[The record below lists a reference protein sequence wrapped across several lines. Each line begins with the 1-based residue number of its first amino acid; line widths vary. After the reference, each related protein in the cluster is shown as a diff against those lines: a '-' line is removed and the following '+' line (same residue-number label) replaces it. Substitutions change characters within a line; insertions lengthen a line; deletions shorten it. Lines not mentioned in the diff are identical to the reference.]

1 MWQDGVDLTEQ
12 VRTNLAAARRRAG
25 LSLDELAERTGLSA
39 STISRLETGSRK
51 ITLEH
56 LGTLAAGLGV
66 LPDELLSPTERVDDP
81 RISPRPI
88 KLPRGIRAWAL
99 SPPSGA
105 SDLRAHKVRMP
116 ELTGPPDPQVHPG
129 HEWLYVLAG
138 AVRLQLDGVDHI
150 LHVGEA
156 AEFSTLVPHWMG
168 GHGGPA
174 ELLIIGG
181 PHGERIHFHTA
192 PGGTS

>member
-12 VRTNLAAARRRAG
+12 VRSNLAAERRRSE
-25 LSLDELAERTGLSA
+25 LSLDELAERTGLAA

-56 LGTLAAGLGV
+56 LGVLAAGLGV
-66 LPDELLSPTERVDDP
+66 TPDELLTPTDRADDP

-88 KLPRGIRAWAL
+88 KMGDGLRAWAL
-99 SPPSGA
+99 SPPSNA
-105 SDLRAHKVRMP
+105 SGLRAHKVRIP
-116 ELTGPPDPQVHPG
+116 AARGRPDPRVHPG

-138 AVRLQLDGVDHI
+138 TVRLQLDGVDH
-150 LHVGEA
+150 LLGVGEA

-174 ELLIIGG
+174 ELLMIGG
-181 PHGERIHFHTA
+181 PHGERIHFHTG
-192 PGGTS
+192 PTTGD